1 MTCRD
6 EAEQTDWL
14 VDRVL
19 DHREQGAQLRQQAV
33 LFRAQHHSMALEME
47 LSRRHIPYRKYGGLR
62 FVEMAHIKDLMSFLR
77 LAENPRDAMAALRVL
92 GLVPGIGPKTA
103 STLQAR
109 LAEGGGDFE
118 VWVGASVPEPA
129 SGVWPDLVSLMRA
142 LAGTHGDVPAQ
153 VHAVL
158 TVYAPL
164 LERRYDNASARLAD
178 IEQIEALAGRTP
190 DRATLL
196 AELAIDPPS
205 WTSDLAGPP
214 VLDEDWLVLST
225 MHSAKGLEFD
235 VVYVIHAADGNIP
248 SDMATGSPEEI
259 EEERRLFYV
268 ACTRARHHL
277 YVSHPL
283 RYYKAG
289 SRTHRR
295 PRVCAA
301 HPLHLR
307 GGRPALPDA
316 RRCAGDLGL
325 TGRATPARHVRTYP
339 RRRPKAVVTGVP
351 RAAATCCPPSL
362 RSSSSLLDA
371 QGHSG

>member
-1 MTCRD
+1 
-6 EAEQTDWL
+6 
-14 VDRVL
+14 
-19 DHREQGAQLRQQAV
+19 
-33 LFRAQHHSMALEME
+33 MALEME
-47 LSRRHIPYRKYGGLR
+47 LSRRSIPYRKYGGLR
-62 FVEMAHIKDLMSFLR
+62 FVEMAHVKDLVSFLR

-103 STLQAR
+103 SALQAR

-118 VWVGASVPEPA
+118 AWVGAGVPEPA
-129 SGVWPDLVSLMRA
+129 RDVWPEFVSVLRS
-142 LAGTHGDVPAQ
+142 LAGARGDVPAQ
-153 VHAVL
+153 VHAVR

-164 LERRYDNASARLAD
+164 LERRYDNVAARVAD

-190 DRATLL
+190 DRSTLL
-196 AELAIDPPS
+196 AELAIDPPA

-248 SDMATGSPEEI
+248 SDMATGSSEQV

-289 SRTHRR
+289 KPDDRR
-295 PRVCAA
+295 PRLRAA
-301 HPLHLR
+301 HPVRLR
-307 GGRPALPDA
+307 DGRAALPGPVAPRLRRILPTRSRSSESRPRGFAMACDGSGD
-316 RRCAGDLGL
+316 RCAVRARGALPMRSVGVVGAAARVLEDVADCILGL
-325 TGRATPARHVRTYP
+325 VGEVEQIEVVGRD
-339 RRRPKAVVTGVP
+339 G
-351 RAAATCCPPSL
+351 
-362 RSSSSLLDA
+362 LLGDE
-371 QGHSG
+371 